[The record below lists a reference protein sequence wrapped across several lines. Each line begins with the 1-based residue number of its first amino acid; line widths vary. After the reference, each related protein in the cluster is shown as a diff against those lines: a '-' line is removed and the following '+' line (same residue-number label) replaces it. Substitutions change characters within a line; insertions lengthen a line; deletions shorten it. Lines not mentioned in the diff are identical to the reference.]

1 MYIHILYIGYRCLIV
16 EQMKC
21 ELLNILPSFV
31 EHQVS
36 SAQRQSGKEIA
47 LGPVCTQLIRMVEAV
62 HKTKHILLD
71 VKPDNLMIDYKFT
84 LPVINKSKTNMITT
98 DNLAKSMRLVDFGLL
113 KPIGGVTGTHMENA
127 PTSEVQGTPLYASLH
142 VHNLQTPSRRDDLYG
157 MLYVIGEVV
166 LNINGILYNKPAP
179 YGAGTKAA
187 SYFPWSQCTSDVA
200 IGQVKVAE
208 MASIKSHYFASMPN
222 QSIAETLFC
231 AHQQVHDTEFAQVPD
246 YNSLCELLNT
256 IKIPIPVVTTA
267 TTPSTTSESKKR
279 NSRLLR
285 STCDIASEDVTTS
298 RPTSR
303 PSKMS
308 KVASLEQM
316 DISSDSDDVTMHD
329 AVQGDPENESD
340 VVIPAH
346 HRRATTNPFL
356 ILKVTSPQSMKDTKY
371 VLEQGISDSFTIGS
385 GELPG
390 KSQSGW
396 LFFDPVIHQ
405 IEPKHASVRLVVQ
418 KRGTL
423 MIEVH
428 DFKSTTGTF
437 VSNKRIPSGKKQ
449 MVFCNHSIRMGNIE
463 FIVVDKM

>member
-16 EQMKC
+16 EQMQC
-21 ELLNILPSFV
+21 ELLNIIPSFV

-47 LGPVCTQLIRMVEAV
+47 LGPICTQLIRMVEAV

-71 VKPDNLMIDYKFT
+71 VKPDNLMIDYKLT
-84 LPVINKSKTNMITT
+84 LPVLNKSKTNMIRTE
-98 DNLAKSMRLVDFGLL
+98 DLAKSMRLVDFGLL

-142 VHNLQTPSRRDDLYG
+142 VHNLQTPSRRDDLYA

-166 LNINGILYNKPAP
+166 LIINGKLYNKPAP
-179 YGAGTKAA
+179 YGAGTKSV

-200 IGQVKVAE
+200 IGQVKMAE
-208 MASIKSHYFASMPN
+208 MTSIKSHYFASMPN
-222 QSIAETLFC
+222 HSIAEALFC

-279 NSRLLR
+279 ERG
-285 STCDIASEDVTTS
+285 IASEDVN
-298 RPTSR
+298 TSR

-308 KVASLEQM
+308 TVASLEQM
-316 DISSDSDDVTMHD
+316 EISSDLDDVTMHD
-329 AVQGDPENESD
+329 AMQSDPENESD

-346 HRRATTNPFL
+346 HRHEPTNPFL

-390 KSQSGW
+390 KNKSGW
-396 LFFDPVIHQ
+396 LYFDPVIHQ

-428 DFKSTTGTF
+428 DCKSTTGTF
-437 VSNKRIPSGKKQ
+437 VSNKRVPSGKKQ
-449 MVFCNHSIRMGNIE
+449 MVFCNHSIRMGNVE
-463 FIVVDKM
+463 FIVMDKM